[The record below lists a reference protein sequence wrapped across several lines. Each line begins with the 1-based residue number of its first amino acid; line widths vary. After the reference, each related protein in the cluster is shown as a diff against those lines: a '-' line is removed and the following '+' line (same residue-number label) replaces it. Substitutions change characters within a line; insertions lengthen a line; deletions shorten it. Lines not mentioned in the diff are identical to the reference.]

1 MTTVLH
7 GDCMDML
14 PLLPENSID
23 AVVCDPP
30 YHLQSIVKR
39 FGGKNAAP
47 AKHGTDG
54 AFARASKGFMG
65 KTWDGGDI
73 AFRKETWEAI
83 YRVLK
88 PGAYLLAFS
97 GSRTFCRVGVAIED
111 AGFIM
116 HPLHGWIF
124 GQGLPK
130 GHAVND
136 PEWEG
141 WKYSTQSLKPAL
153 EPILMAQKPFSE
165 KTGTANVLRWGTGAV
180 NIDGCRV
187 PHVTVEGGNLAL
199 NPHLR
204 SHINGGN
211 GGRII
216 AREEER
222 RIVIPHREG
231 RYPANVIHD
240 GSPEVIATFP
250 DAPGQGGIVKGTEA
264 SSPATNVYGDFK
276 RVASEPPRGD
286 SGSAAR
292 YFYCAKASKA
302 DRAGSEHPTVKPI
315 ALMRYLCR
323 LITPPGGI
331 VLDPFAGSG
340 STLQAAVQEGFQA
353 IGIEREAEYVADIV
367 QRMRVA

>member
-1 MTTVLH
+1 MTTILH
-7 GDCMDML
+7 GDCMVML

-30 YHLQSIVKR
+30 YHLQSIVDR
-39 FGGKNAAP
+39 FGGENAAP

-165 KTGTANVLRWGTGAV
+165 RTGTLNVRRWGTGAI

-187 PHVTVEGGNLAL
+187 GHETRTYDLKGGENLNKLARQDGNDADDARGLGAFGVGARQVSIGKKTVT
-199 NPHLR
+199 
-204 SHINGGN
+204 
-211 GGRII
+211 
-216 AREEER
+216 
-222 RIVIPHREG
+222 G
-231 RYPANVIHD
+231 RYPANVTHD
-240 GSPEVIATFP
+240 GSPEALAAFP
-250 DAPGQGGIVKGTEA
+250 DT
-264 SSPATNVYGDFK
+264 GDF
-276 RVASEPPRGD
+276 
-286 SGSAAR
+286 GSAAQF
-292 YFYCAKASKA
+292 FYCAKASKA
-302 DRAGSEHPTVKPI
+302 DRAGSAHPTVKPL

-340 STLQAAVQEGFQA
+340 TTLQAAVQEGFQA

-367 QRMRVA
+367 QRMRAI